1 MTNPNDLIRR
11 GDVSREVNE
20 YIKDTGSE
28 LENWDIDQIINAI
41 PAALDRVIAE
51 YEVRLRQTRE
61 NALREAADE
70 LKGQGYNTAVRA
82 ILALITEGDCVIEKP
97 QSDGFATQKGKEE

>member
-41 PAALDRVIAE
+41 PAALDPDVVAAIRAKAIS
-51 YEVRLRQTRE
+51 
-61 NALREAADE
+61 EAYWEFACNGLQCNI
-70 LKGQGYNTAVRA
+70 LKLLY
-82 ILALITEGDCVIEKP
+82 K
-97 QSDGFATQKGKEE
+97 